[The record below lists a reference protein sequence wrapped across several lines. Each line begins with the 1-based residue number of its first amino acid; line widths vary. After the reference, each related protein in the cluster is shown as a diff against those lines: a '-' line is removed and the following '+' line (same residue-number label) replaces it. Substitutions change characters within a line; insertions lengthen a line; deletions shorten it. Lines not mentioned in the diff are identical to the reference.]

1 MRPTQTLI
9 ALAAFATAA
18 ALSYAGA
25 VWTVNGV
32 ERRTRQIVSHT
43 LSVDGYDW
51 ARVATDGLQISLT
64 GTAPTEAARF
74 KVLAIVNSSV
84 DSARVRD
91 LMQVTPAQDIPPPRF
106 SVEMLRNGDGIS
118 LIGLVPAAI
127 GHDVIAQRVAA
138 LTTPGGV
145 TDLLE
150 TADAPV
156 PAGWDQALAFG
167 LAALKELPRAKISIS
182 ADKVRVTGIA
192 SSETEQH
199 HYETDLARAA
209 PPGLAVEV
217 VISAPRPVITPFTL
231 RFVID
236 DAGPRFDACS
246 ADTDKARD
254 QIVAAAVAAGV
265 IGKVQCTVGMG
276 VPTPHW
282 AEAAVQGI
290 AAVKELGRGTVTFSD
305 ADVSL
310 LATEDT
316 PQASF
321 DKVVGELGAT
331 LPDVFSLNA
340 TLPKKAAATKSD
352 GPVEFTVALTPDGK
366 VALRGRLTDDRMRN
380 VVDSYARARFGADQV
395 FTATRTD
402 DKLPDGWPVRVLAG
416 LEALSVLHDGTL
428 LVQPDLVV
436 VTGTAG
442 VPDAQD
448 RISRI
453 LSGKLGQ
460 GQAFSIKVAYDKR
473 YDPQAGLPTPQECA
487 DTVKTAMAVHK
498 IAFEP
503 GSDTFTADSAPTLDA
518 VAAALRKCT
527 DAKMEIAGYTD
538 SQGRPQMNLALSQ
551 ARAEAVLAALSQRRV
566 LVGNLV
572 ARGYGETHPI
582 ADNGSDT
589 GREANRRIE
598 ITLLPDAPD
607 AGQPAADQTPD
618 AASPDQATAP
628 ATPDAA
634 APVMDPNAGAGSDSS
649 ADPNATDGDAPAM
662 DSTGS
667 GATDDVTGT
676 GSSAPVQDTVR
687 PKTRPPGN

>member
-9 ALAAFATAA
+9 ALAAFALAA

-43 LSVDGYDW
+43 LSVEGYDW
-51 ARVATDGLQISLT
+51 AHVATDGLQIRLT

-74 KVLAIVNSSV
+74 KVLAIVNASV
-84 DSARVRD
+84 DSARVHD

-118 LIGLVPAAI
+118 LIGLVPAAT
-127 GHDVIAQRVAA
+127 GHDSIAQRAAA

-156 PAGWDQALAFG
+156 PTGWDQALAFG
-167 LAALKELPRAKISIS
+167 LEALKELPRAKISIS

-192 SSETEQH
+192 TSETEQRQ
-199 HYETDLARAA
+199 YETDLARAA
-209 PPGLAVEV
+209 PPGLSVEV
-217 VISAPRPVITPFTL
+217 AISAPRPVITPFTL

-265 IGKVQCTVGMG
+265 KGKLQCTVGMG

-290 AAVKELGRGTVTFSD
+290 AAVKELGHGTITFSD

-310 LATEDT
+310 LATEGT

-340 TLPKKAAATKSD
+340 TLPKKAAATKAD
-352 GPVEFTVALTPDGK
+352 GPVEFTAALTPDGK
-366 VALRGRLTDDRMRN
+366 VALRGRLTDDRMRT
-380 VVDSYARARFGADQV
+380 VVDSYARARFGADHV
-395 FTATRTD
+395 FTATRSD

-442 VPDAQD
+442 ATDAQD

-453 LSGKLGQ
+453 LSEKLGQ
-460 GQAFSIKVAYDKR
+460 GKAFTIKVAYDKR
-473 YDPQAGLPTPQECA
+473 YDPQTGLPTPQECA
-487 DTVKTAMAVHK
+487 AAIKTAMDAHK

-503 GSDTFTADSAPTLDA
+503 GSDAFKPDSAQTLDSI
-518 VAAALRKCT
+518 AAALRKCP
-527 DAKMEIAGYTD
+527 DVKMEIAGYTD
-538 SQGRPQMNLALSQ
+538 SQGRPQMNLTLSQ
-551 ARAEAVLAALSQRRV
+551 ARAQAVLTALAQRRV

-572 ARGYGETHPI
+572 ARGYGETHPV
-582 ADNGSDT
+582 ADNGTDT

-598 ITLLPDAPD
+598 ITLLADAPD
-607 AGQPAADQTPD
+607 AGQSATDQTQD
-618 AASPDQATAP
+618 AASPDQATDPTA
-628 ATPDAA
+628 PDAA
-634 APVMDPNAGAGSDSS
+634 APV
-649 ADPNATDGDAPAM
+649 ADPNADSNATGGDAPAM
-662 DSTGS
+662 DSTGD
-667 GATDDVTGT
+667 GATGSVTGPD
-676 GSSAPVQDTVR
+676 SAAPAQDTVR

>member
-18 ALSYAGA
+18 VLSYAGA
-25 VWTVNGV
+25 VWTVTGV

-43 LSVDGYDW
+43 LSMEGDDW
-51 ARVATDGLQISLT
+51 AHVATDGLQISLT

-74 KVLAIVNSSV
+74 KVLSVVNASV
-84 DSARVRD
+84 DSSRVHD

-106 SVEMLRNGDGIS
+106 LVELLRNGDGIS
-118 LIGLVPAAI
+118 LIGLVPAVT
-127 GHDVIAQRVAA
+127 GHDAIAQRVAA
-138 LTTPGGV
+138 LTTPGGI

-150 TADAPV
+150 TAEAPV
-156 PAGWDQALAFG
+156 PAGWDQALAYG
-167 LAALKELPRAKISIS
+167 LEALKELPRAKISIS

-192 SSETEQH
+192 TSETEKHQ
-199 HYETDLARAA
+199 YETDLSRAA
-209 PPGLAVEV
+209 PTGLSVEV

-254 QIVAAAVAAGV
+254 QIIAAAVAAGV
-265 IGKVQCTVGMG
+265 TGKVQCTVGMG

-290 AAVKELGRGTVTFSD
+290 AAVRALGRGTITFSD

-310 LATEDT
+310 LATVDT

-352 GPVEFTVALTPDGK
+352 GPVEFAAALTPDGK
-366 VALRGRLTDDRMRN
+366 VALRGRLTDDRMRT
-380 VVDSYARARFGADQV
+380 VVDSYARARFGADHV
-395 FTATRTD
+395 FTATRAD
-402 DKLPDGWPVRVLAG
+402 DKLPDGWPMRVLAG

-436 VTGTAG
+436 VTGTSG
-442 VPDAQD
+442 IPDAQD
-448 RISRI
+448 RISRV

-460 GQAFSIKVAYDKR
+460 GKAFTIKVAYDKR
-473 YDPQAGLPTPQECA
+473 YDPQAGLPTPQECVS
-487 DTVKTAMAVHK
+487 TVKAAMAAHK

-503 GSDTFTADSAPTLDA
+503 GSDTFTPDSAVTLDA
-518 VAAALRKCT
+518 MADALRKCP

-551 ARAEAVLAALSQRRV
+551 ARAQAVLTALSQRRV
-566 LVGNLV
+566 MVGNLE
-572 ARGYGETHPI
+572 ARGYGSTHPI

-598 ITLLPDAPD
+598 ITLLADAPD
-607 AGQPAADQTPD
+607 AGRTASDPTPD
-618 AASPDQATAP
+618 SASPDQATDPTAP
-628 ATPDAA
+628 DVA
-634 APVMDPNAGAGSDSS
+634 APV
-649 ADPNATDGDAPAM
+649 ADPNADPNASGGDAPAM
-662 DSTGS
+662 DSTGDGATS
-667 GATDDVTGT
+667 GATGT
-676 GSSAPVQDTVR
+676 DPAAPAQDAVR